1 MSTEQPLIQSTGK
14 RKRELDYEKLSGK
27 FERLVTKY
35 NQNAVRFNELAQEL
49 KEVQEAYDDL
59 NQLYLAIRN
68 RRTQA
73 KIDFHAD
80 SIPSRSRL
88 N

>member
-1 MSTEQPLIQSTGK
+1 MSTEQPLTQSTGK
-14 RKRELDYEKLSGK
+14 RKRELDYEKLK
-27 FERLVTKY
+27 AEFDRLVIKY

-49 KEVQEAYDDL
+49 KDVQEAYDDL
-59 NQLYLAIRN
+59 NQQYLAIRS

-73 KIDFHAD
+73 EIDFHAD